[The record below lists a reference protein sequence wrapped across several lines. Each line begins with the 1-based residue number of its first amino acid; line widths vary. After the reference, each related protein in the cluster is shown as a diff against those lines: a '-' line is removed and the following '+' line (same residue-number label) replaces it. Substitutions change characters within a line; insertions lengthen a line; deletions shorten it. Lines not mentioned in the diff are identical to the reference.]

1 MKHINTHSGQNAEL
15 LMLKQVVHRV
25 TTAS

>member
-15 LMLKQVVHRV
+15 LMLKQVVQRV
-25 TTAS
+25 TSMS

>member
-15 LMLKQVVHRV
+15 LMSKQVVQRA
-25 TTAS
+25 TSMS